1 MTYLIAGL
9 VLFIA
14 IHSLRMSAPGLR
26 QSLITTLGRPLWFSI
41 HGLVSVLSIVLMAMG
56 YNDARYS
63 PVWLW
68 YPPLWLNHVTLLLML
83 FSFALLAG
91 GLIPHTHYRRY
102 LRAPV
107 AMAVILWALAHL
119 LSNPTLADI
128 VLFGSLLT
136 WALLLQRDAVL
147 GADTRAQSACPF
159 RTLLA
164 SVVALGA
171 YVLVLLWLHPL
182 LIGVSPL
189 SGM

>member
-1 MTYLIAGL
+1 MIYLIAGL
-9 VLFIA
+9 VLFTG
-14 IHSLRMSAPGLR
+14 IHSLRLFAPGIR
-26 QSLITTLGRPLWFSI
+26 QSLMTALGRPLWFSI
-41 HGLVSVLSIVLMAMG
+41 HGLVSVLSIILIAKG
-56 YNDARYS
+56 YADARFS

-83 FSFALLAG
+83 FSFVLLVG
-91 GLIPHTHYRRY
+91 GLVPHTHFRRY

-107 AMAVILWALAHL
+107 AMAIILWALAHL

-128 VLFGSLLT
+128 LLFGSLLT
-136 WALLLQRDAVL
+136 WALLLQRDAVH
-147 GADTRAQSACPF
+147 GADRRPATACPF

-164 SVVALGA
+164 TVVALGA